1 MDKSIKIL
9 IIEDDAGDR
18 LLLQQV
24 LSETGGVSYKLHIA
38 ERLTQAMEMLGQN
51 SCDIILLDL
60 NLPDSSGIRTFEEFF
75 DKHKDIPI
83 VILSGLTDELV
94 ALDAV
99 RKGAQDYLMKNEI
112 TPALLKRVIN
122 YAIERNGLIRKLSE
136 KSMTDDLTGL
146 YNRSGFFTMSQ
157 QQLDLA
163 PRIQK
168 KTGLFFMDLDGMKEI
183 NDLFG
188 HLEGDRALITLA
200 VILKESFRGTD
211 VIGRLGGDEFAV
223 LVFLDSISDLQ
234 ELEKR
239 VRDKL
244 LEQNNVSAK
253 KYLLSISIGSIYME
267 PQDTIDIQRALDK
280 ADKLMYL
287 EKADKKKL
295 KSEQN
300 RI

>member
-200 VILKESFRGTD
+200 VILKE
-211 VIGRLGGDEFAV
+211 
-223 LVFLDSISDLQ
+223 
-234 ELEKR
+234 
-239 VRDKL
+239 
-244 LEQNNVSAK
+244 
-253 KYLLSISIGSIYME
+253 
-267 PQDTIDIQRALDK
+267 
-280 ADKLMYL
+280 
-287 EKADKKKL
+287 
-295 KSEQN
+295 
-300 RI
+300 